1 MGIIG
6 AMIMVV
12 LREQQTA
19 GDSRF
24 LSAKLNDS
32 GDLVFEGQD
41 MGTGVQ
47 EVLGCSEYEWAW
59 TVKASDITLFNQA
72 LDVKGEILQVLA
84 EHFKGDKAADLHGFM
99 TEHQIPFES
108 WGRTGD

>member
-1 MGIIG
+1 
-6 AMIMVV
+6 MVI
-12 LREQQTA
+12 LREQQSA

-24 LSAKLNDS
+24 LCAKLNDS

-47 EVLGCSEYEWAW
+47 KVLGCSEYEWVW
-59 TVKASDITLFNQA
+59 TIKAADMTLLKKA
-72 LDVKGEILQVLA
+72 LGVEGDVLQVVA

-108 WGRTGD
+108 WSRTGD